1 MMSETGTRTA
11 HLYPPGP
18 DEPCSPTQDLLS
30 WMSKCFKRYGNIYR
44 ASVYGSDVYVIS
56 TPEYAEHVLRK
67 NWQNYKKGLA
77 IKRIAWLLGNGLM
90 VSEGEFWKHQRRMI
104 QPAFRHNAIGAF
116 SHVITA
122 ANVALLER
130 WKQAAREKKS
140 VNATRDISRMVAESV
155 LSAIFGAD
163 YEYVRPHFSILTD
176 ESARNLEFAKEFR
189 SLGEIVSRV
198 AAERRKKNIR
208 SADMLGM
215 LMEARDRDSG
225 QIMPDRQLV
234 NETMTLIVAGHETTA
249 STLNWIWYL
258 LSQHPEVEEKLW
270 RELDNVPASELPD
283 LNDLGRFSYTRRII
297 EEALRLYP
305 PGWLMTRRALKD
317 DYLGDYF
324 VPAGTEV
331 YISTYHIQRHRKL
344 WEAADSFRPDRF
356 GPDFLQERH
365 PPTMLPFSVGPRN
378 CIGEI
383 FARLEM
389 QIHLVMIA
397 RQLRLGYDEEKP
409 PELEAA
415 VNLRSKHDFVMTPE
429 IRASANGYETRR
441 RGPETRAMSSGGGA

>member
-1 MMSETGTRTA
+1 MMSETYTRTA
-11 HLYPPGP
+11 YLYPPGP
-18 DEPCSPTQDLLS
+18 DEPYSPTQDLLS
-30 WMSKCFKRYGNIYR
+30 WMSNYFKRYGNIYK
-44 ASVYGSDVYVIS
+44 ASVYGSSVYMIS
-56 TPEYAEHVLRK
+56 APDYAEHVLRK
-67 NWQNYKKGLA
+67 NWQNYKKGMA

-90 VSEGEFWKHQRRMI
+90 VSEGEFWKRQRRMI
-104 QPAFRHNAIGAF
+104 QPAFRHNAIGAL

-130 WKQAAREKKS
+130 WKEAAREKKS

-155 LSAIFGAD
+155 LMAIFGVD
-163 YEYVRPHFSILTD
+163 YEHVRPHFSILTD
-176 ESARNLEFAKEFR
+176 ESARNLQFAEEFR
-189 SLGEIVSRV
+189 SLGKIVSRV
-198 AAERRKKNIR
+198 AAERRKKNIK
-208 SADMLGM
+208 STDILGM

-249 STLNWIWYL
+249 STLNWVWYL

-270 RELDNVPASELPD
+270 RELNDVHASELPD
-283 LNDLGRFSYTRRII
+283 LNDGRFTYTRHILD
-297 EEALRLYP
+297 EALRLYP

-324 VPAGTEV
+324 VPAGTEI
-331 YISTYHIQRHRKL
+331 YISTYHIQRHPEL
-344 WEAADSFRPDRF
+344 WEAADCFRPDRF
-356 GPDFLQERH
+356 GPDFSQERH

-389 QIHLVMIA
+389 QIHLMMIA
-397 RQLRLGYDEEKP
+397 KQLRLGYEGKKP
-409 PELEAA
+409 PELDAA
-415 VNLRSKHDFVMTPE
+415 VNLRSKYDFVMIPE
-429 IRASANGYETRR
+429 LRASANGYENDMR
-441 RGPETRAMSSGGGA
+441 